1 MGKALVDMPDELH
14 KNLRRR
20 AIDEGISLK
29 VLWLL
34 VCRSVGYSHPMGKR
48 QGDSCHPLSFKRRER
63 QEILPAA
70 SLPLDRRRRWIYFY
84 L

>member
-29 VLWLL
+29 VLIEKAL
-34 VCRSVGYSHPMGKR
+34 REYISHNPPRPNLFEQALREKEGKEGGN
-48 QGDSCHPLSFKRRER
+48 QNGS
-63 QEILPAA
+63 
-70 SLPLDRRRRWIYFY
+70 
-84 L
+84 